1 MSHCL
6 QYHEDLPLSRL
17 IYHTAHA
24 MKIFAEK
31 LLKPY
36 DLTIEQLYPLKIL
49 ALEPGLNQRQICE
62 QCGKSASNLTRILDR
77 LEKKKLL
84 KRRSDPTDRRTTQI
98 FLTPQGETLLSEVTG
113 ILDGLS
119 ERFTQGISSSDQQI
133 IKKSLNKIVEN
144 IGMLEPEDQSR

>member
-1 MSHCL
+1 
-6 QYHEDLPLSRL
+6 
-17 IYHTAHA
+17 
-24 MKIFAEK
+24 
-31 LLKPY
+31 
-36 DLTIEQLYPLKIL
+36 
-49 ALEPGLNQRQICE
+49 QICE

-98 FLTPQGETLLSEVTG
+98 FLTPQGETLRSEVTG

-119 ERFTQGISSSDQQI
+119 AQFTQGISSSDQQI